1 MEVFFFSKK
10 YISICIIK
18 KLSLYVPRADRSG
31 RAALLPERNT
41 YAAANA
47 VYSLGEGQWGGECR
61 TRKKAPSEHIGRG
74 FFPVF

>member
-1 MEVFFFSKK
+1 MEVFFSLKK
-10 YISICIIK
+10 YISICIVK
-18 KLSLYVPRADRSG
+18 KLSLHVPRADRSG

-47 VYSLGEGQWGGECR
+47 VHSLGEGQWGGECR
-61 TRKKAPSEHIGRG
+61 TRKKAPSDMLGRG